1 MTTPTA
7 SPVPARR
14 LVEEVDELHDHY
26 ARAINDAVE
35 DDRMHLV
42 DELAAAYD
50 RDVVQLIAERE
61 GRTDQ
66 LHLFAPAQ
74 RPSRLRRLVARLAQ
88 RASAAG
94 HLPAA

>member
-1 MTTPTA
+1 MTTTA
-7 SPVPARR
+7 PPVPATRR
-14 LVEEVDELHDHY
+14 LVEEVDELHDYY

-66 LHLFAPAQ
+66 LHLFAPAP
-74 RPSRLRRLVARLAQ
+74 RPSRVRRMVARLVQ
-88 RASAAG
+88 RSAAAG

>member
-1 MTTPTA
+1 MTTPTV

-66 LHLFAPAQ
+66 LHLFDPAP
-74 RPSRLRRLVARLAQ
+74 RPSRVRRMIARLVQ
-88 RASAAG
+88 RSAAAG